1 MRLIGLILFPLC
13 VFAAPSFT
21 THDDVNTIKNSF
33 KVAYAMSDLKKV
45 NYNWEINDQIASINQ
60 ELGNIQS
67 VKNAQKLLKKL
78 FQSTKDYHCSVVFA
92 STESATLPIKVKGV
106 DSRYFLTWVDR
117 KKLSTWSF
125 PYKEGDEITHFD
137 GKPMDAIVKELIE
150 SDTPNANYPTDR
162 LLAENMLTHRIGML
176 GMEVPQGA
184 VTITVKP
191 KNSSKTAKV
200 NLQWEYHPELIKDVV
215 RGYYPPKVSAK
226 PENRW
231 NNLKIMQKDL
241 KVPFASYI
249 AGEDKEA
256 FGSKNGFLPK
266 LGKVVYEFT
275 GTNNFFNAYI
285 FEAPNKARV
294 GYIRIAT
301 FMAEEEALKEFQHII
316 SIMEK
321 DTKALVIDQM
331 NNLGG
336 NTFFLYS
343 VLSHLA
349 INPIYMNKHRM
360 AVSQEEVLEAVISL
374 EELELIE
381 NDEEA
386 QIVFGDYFHGMKVD
400 YSFVQSFKGYFK
412 SFIDVWEQG
421 DIITEPKG
429 LFGIDYINPHQ
440 NHYSKPILCLINPM
454 DLSCADFF
462 PAILQ
467 DNKRATLLG
476 QRTAGAGGAVYT
488 DKFKNRSGILL
499 YSYTVTKAERLNGE
513 PIENKG
519 AAPDIEVPFTV
530 EDMQNNYSHFVGE
543 INKALINLMK

>member
-1 MRLIGLILFPLC
+1 MRLLGFFLLPLYA
-13 VFAAPSFT
+13 FASPSFT

-33 KVAYAMSDLKKV
+33 KVAYAMSDLKKDS
-45 NYNWEINDQIASINQ
+45 YNWEINDQIASINN
-60 ELGNIQS
+60 ELENIQS
-67 VKNAQKLLKKL
+67 VKQAQKLLKRL
-78 FQSTKDYHCSVVFA
+78 FQSTKDYHCSIVFA
-92 STESATLPIKVKGV
+92 STETACLPIKVKGV
-106 DSRYFLTWVDR
+106 DSRYFITWIDR

-125 PYKEGDEITHFD
+125 PYKEGDEITHFNN
-137 GKPMDAIVKELIE
+137 KPMDVVIKELIE
-150 SDTPNANYPTDR
+150 SDTPNANYATDK
-162 LLAENMLTHRIGML
+162 LLAENFLTNRIGLL

-191 KNSSKTAKV
+191 KNSSKSAKV
-200 NLQWEYHPELIKDVV
+200 NLQWDYHPELIKDVV
-215 RGYYPPKVSAK
+215 RGYYPPKATLK
-226 PENRW
+226 PESRW
-231 NNLKIMQKDL
+231 DRLKIMQKEL
-241 KVPFASYI
+241 KVPYASYI

-266 LGKVVYEFT
+266 LGKVVYEFSDS
-275 GTNNFFNAYI
+275 FFSAYI
-285 FEAPNKARV
+285 FEAPNKARI
-294 GYIRIAT
+294 GYIRIPT
-301 FMAEEEALKEFQHII
+301 FMADEGEVEEFQDII
-316 SIMEK
+316 SIMER

-343 VLSHLA
+343 LLSHLA
-349 INPIYMNKHRM
+349 TNPIYMNKHRM
-360 AVSQEEVLEAVISL
+360 AVSQEEVLEAVMTL
-374 EELELIE
+374 DELEMIK

-386 QIVFGDYFHGMKVD
+386 QLVFGEYFHGMKVD
-400 YSFVQSFKGYFK
+400 YSFVQAFKSYFK
-412 SFIDVWEQG
+412 SFIDAWEKG
-421 DIITEPKG
+421 DIMTEPKG
-429 LFGIDYINPHQ
+429 LFGIDYINPHP

-476 QRTAGAGGAVYT
+476 QRTAGAGGAVYS

-513 PIENKG
+513 PIENRG
-519 AAPDIEVPFTV
+519 ASPDIEVPFTV

-543 INKALINLMK
+543 IHKALINLTK